1 MEREEAALEESA
13 RSEAALEASTTKAA
27 IIVANLRNALPC
39 LRTEFMDSLEWY
51 TVFGLASRFP
61 VSPEFVLLSLESGA
75 YLAPGFATHAHQR
88 AVVADAL
95 PFPSCGMALVPFGGN
110 KIALSTIT
118 RIVNP
123 STTNT
128 RTAGRP
134 EIEPYPSL
142 GNGMLL

>member
-1 MEREEAALEESA
+1 MVQFLLLPRVS
-13 RSEAALEASTTKAA
+13 RSTL
-27 IIVANLRNALPC
+27 NL
-39 LRTEFMDSLEWY
+39 
-51 TVFGLASRFP
+51 FP
-61 VSPEFVLLSLESGA
+61 EPRKPGVT
-75 YLAPGFATHAHQR
+75 LAPGSATHAHQR
-88 AVVADAL
+88 GVVADTL
-95 PFPSCGMALVPFGGN
+95 PFPSCGMALVPLGGN

-128 RTAGRP
+128 RTAGLP

>member
-1 MEREEAALEESA
+1 
-13 RSEAALEASTTKAA
+13 
-27 IIVANLRNALPC
+27 
-39 LRTEFMDSLEWY
+39 
-51 TVFGLASRFP
+51 
-61 VSPEFVLLSLESGA
+61 
-75 YLAPGFATHAHQR
+75 
-88 AVVADAL
+88 
-95 PFPSCGMALVPFGGN
+95 MALVPLGGN

-128 RTAGRP
+128 RTAGLP